1 MPYPRGMAGSPS
13 DTDTPTLAELAA
25 DRAHDLGSEAALRA
39 LYATDPGETSLA
51 KVCDHLHPL
60 YRPYIEAAPFAVL
73 ATRGANGQFDTSPR
87 GDAPGFV
94 AIADDH
100 TLLLPDRRGNQR
112 IDSLRNLMHDP
123 HCALLFL
130 IPGVGEALRVN
141 GTARISASPAL
152 AERFV
157 VDGKAPASVLVV
169 TVHSV
174 FFQCARAIKRSGL
187 WDATRHVDRNA
198 LPSPGLV
205 LQTLSRSGIDG
216 AAYDAALQARQ
227 AATLY

>member
-25 DRAHDLGSEAALRA
+25 DRAHDLVSEAALRA
-39 LYATDPGETSLA
+39 LYATGPGETSLA

-73 ATRGANGQFDTSPR
+73 ATRGAKGQLDTSPR

-112 IDSLRNLMHDP
+112 IDSLRNLIHDP

-141 GTARISASPAL
+141 GTARLSASPAL

-174 FFQCARAIKRSGL
+174 FFQCARAVKRSGL
-187 WDATRHVDRNA
+187 WDATRHVDRRT

>member
-1 MPYPRGMAGSPS
+1 MA
-13 DTDTPTLAELAA
+13 DTPTLAALAA
-25 DRAHDLGSEAALRA
+25 DRAHDLHDETALRA
-39 LYATDPGETSLA
+39 VYRAGPGETSLA
-51 KVCDHLHPL
+51 KVADHLHPL
-60 YRPYIEAAPFAVL
+60 YQPYIEAAPFAVL
-73 ATRGANGQFDTSPR
+73 ATRGANGQLDTSPR

-112 IDSLRNLMHDP
+112 IDSLRNLIHDP

-141 GTARISASPAL
+141 GTARLSASPAL

-174 FFQCARAIKRSGL
+174 FFQCARAVKRSAL
-187 WDATRHVDRNA
+187 WDAARHVDRST
-198 LPSPGLV
+198 LPSPGHV
-205 LQTLSRSGIDG
+205 LEALSRSGIDG
-216 AAYDAALQARQ
+216 AAYDAALQTRQ

>member
-1 MPYPRGMAGSPS
+1 MA
-13 DTDTPTLAELAA
+13 DTPTLAALAA
-25 DRAHDLGSEAALRA
+25 ERTHDLHDEASLRA
-39 LYATDPGETSLA
+39 VYRTGPGDTSLA

-73 ATRGANGQFDTSPR
+73 ATRGANGQLDNSPR

-112 IDSLRNLMHDP
+112 IDSLRNLIHDP

-174 FFQCARAIKRSGL
+174 FFQCARAVKRSGL
-187 WDATRHVDRNA
+187 WDAARHVDRKT
-198 LPSPGLV
+198 LPSPGRL
-205 LQTLSRSGIDG
+205 LETLSQARIDG